1 MGLKNGEISPE
12 NIAIARVKMFD
23 FYFNKMVLY
32 ISFILRKMRGKW
44 SFFALLYGWCL
55 QSVGCCYNALKI
67 NVKL

>member
-12 NIAIARVKMFD
+12 NIAVARAKMSD

-44 SFFALLYGWCL
+44 SFFALLYR
-55 QSVGCCYNALKI
+55 
-67 NVKL
+67 